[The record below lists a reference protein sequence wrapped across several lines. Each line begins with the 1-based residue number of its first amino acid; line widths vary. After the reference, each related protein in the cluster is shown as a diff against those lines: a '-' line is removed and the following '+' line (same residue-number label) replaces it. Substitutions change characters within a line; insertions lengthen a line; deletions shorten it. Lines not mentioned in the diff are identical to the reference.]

1 MSASISVTRE
11 ESTHPFIFMSMVT
24 RDKGLKKNIDDFIS
38 DSTLTTSS
46 FFRAF
51 TYLEWREIVLPCR
64 PSMPDVLV
72 TYEKDSARL
81 ANIVQNHTKVT
92 VSNDSVYSLLPQM
105 IYIYALHYI
114 TLQMSYS
121 PTKGFSRP
129 QARAD
134 WDTGRYTC
142 KYSR

>member
-24 RDKGLKKNIDDFIS
+24 RDKGLKKNIDYFIS

-64 PSMPDVLV
+64 PSMPEVLV
-72 TYEKDSARL
+72 TYEKDSAGL
-81 ANIVQNHTKVT
+81 ANIAQNHTKVT
-92 VSNDSVYSLLPQM
+92 ATIVYSLLPQM
-105 IYIYALHYI
+105 IYNIQPYIILHY
-114 TLQMSYS
+114 
-121 PTKGFSRP
+121 R
-129 QARAD
+129 
-134 WDTGRYTC
+134 
-142 KYSR
+142 